1 MFTGIIEEVG
11 TIERTGARIAVR
23 CTKVLEG
30 IRRGDSIAV
39 NGVCLTAVEM
49 GAAAFEADVSPETL
63 RRSNLGGLRPGTLVN
78 LERPLSPSSRLGGH
92 IVQGHIDATG
102 ELAGLDAL
110 GDGNWWVSAR
120 FPDEIARYVVFKGS
134 IAVDGISLTIA
145 QVEGDVLSA
154 TIVPHTYANT
164 NLRTRRA
171 GDRVNLEADVL
182 AKYVERMLSAYA
194 PQKLTAERLRELGY

>member
-23 CTKVLEG
+23 CKKVLEG
-30 IRRGDSIAV
+30 IQRGDSIAV

-49 GAAAFEADVSPETL
+49 GAAVFEADVSPETL
-63 RRSNLGGLRPGTLVN
+63 RRTNLGDLRPGALVN

-110 GDGNWWVSAR
+110 GDDNWWVSVR
-120 FPDEIARYVVFKGS
+120 FPDEIARYVVLKGS
-134 IAVDGISLTIA
+134 IALDGISLTIA
-145 QVEGDVLSA
+145 KIEGDVLSA
-154 TIVPHTYANT
+154 TILPHTYAST
-164 NLRTRRA
+164 NLRTRRP
-171 GDRVNLEADVL
+171 GDRMNLEADVL
-182 AKYVERMLSAYA
+182 AKYVERMLSAYT

>member
-23 CTKVLEG
+23 CKKVLEG
-30 IRRGDSIAV
+30 IQRGDSIAV
-39 NGVCLTAVEM
+39 NGVCLTAVTM
-49 GAAAFEADVSPETL
+49 GAAVFEADVSPETL
-63 RRSNLGGLRPGTLVN
+63 RRTNLGDLRPGALVN

-110 GDGNWWVSAR
+110 GDDNWWVAVR

-134 IAVDGISLTIA
+134 IALDGISLTIA
-145 QVEGDVLSA
+145 KIEGDVLSA
-154 TIVPHTYANT
+154 TILPHTYAST
-164 NLRTRRA
+164 NLRTRRP
-171 GDRVNLEADVL
+171 GDRMNLEADVL
-182 AKYVERMLSAYA
+182 AKYVERMLSAYT